1 MLVRLVRSAS
11 TGSRRAVLLLLPV
24 AAAFVPTAL
33 RPRQLLP
40 VTARGAFLGAAAAS
54 VPMAAGQRAKTCDV
68 RRFLSDLHAQ
78 AGGRISVEDVL
89 KNPKFP
95 AEWPYSDADFKR
107 MDENDDEVFYE
118 QPRLVTHI
126 DDKAIA
132 ALTEYYAKE
141 ISPGSDILDIC
152 SSWISHFPADFTS
165 TMGKRV
171 GLGMNE
177 MELKENKQLTEYVVS
192 NLNKTPKLPFDDN
205 SFDVITCVVSVDY
218 LNKPLEIFRE
228 AARVLRPGGKFILS
242 QSNRMF
248 PTKAIQIWLNTN
260 DLEHVFIIGSYF
272 HYSGAFQPATA
283 VDISP
288 RSSAFSLMQS
298 DPMFIIQAEKK

>member
-1 MLVRLVRSAS
+1 VATAFVSIAPTRPHH
-11 TGSRRAVLLLLPV
+11 LLPARAGGFLS
-24 AAAFVPTAL
+24 AAGGLSILPT
-33 RPRQLLP
+33 
-40 VTARGAFLGAAAAS
+40 
-54 VPMAAGQRAKTCDV
+54 MAAQKGKTCDV
-68 RRFLSDLHAQ
+68 KRFMSSGMEMQ
-78 AGGRISVEDVL
+78 AKGGISVEDVL

-95 AEWPYSDADFKR
+95 PEWPYSAADFKR
-107 MDENDDEVFYE
+107 MDESDDEVFYD

-141 ISPGSDILDIC
+141 IMPGSDILDIC
-152 SSWISHFPADFTS
+152 SSWISHFPADFPK

-177 MELKENKQLTEYVVS
+177 FELKENKQLSEYTVR
-192 NLNKTPKLPFDDN
+192 NLNKEPVLPYPDA
-205 SFDVITCVVSVDY
+205 SFDVVTCVVSVDY
-218 LNKPLEIFRE
+218 LNKPLEIFKE
-228 AARVLRPGGKFILS
+228 VSRVLKPGGKFIIS

-272 HYSGAFQPATA
+272 HYSGGFAPAKA

-288 RSSAFSLMQS
+288 RKSAFSLMPS
-298 DPMFIIQAEKK
+298 DPMYIIEGVVTK